1 MDRINCFIPY
11 ISPEQVKPT
20 VDELRSTGLT
30 DKIYLMTSNPEAE
43 PYEGCEILNR
53 YIDQYADDEVGL
65 SAGG

>member
-11 ISPEQVKPT
+11 ISPEQVKLT

-43 PYEGCEILNR
+43 PYEGC
-53 YIDQYADDEVGL
+53 
-65 SAGG
+65 